1 MEFTGI
7 IGLLQLF
14 GIFFYV
20 GLFAIGGGLV
30 AATFMQQILVDKYAV
45 LTTEKF
51 YSMLAISESTPGP
64 IGINLATYCGT
75 ELYGPLG
82 GIITTFGE
90 ILPSLIIIILVSRFF
105 YNFQKKPA
113 VQAAFSGLRPATG
126 GLILVAMVSVFMV
139 ALLNIPL
146 FRETTAIADLFRWK
160 SLIFYALS
168 LLVVQRFKKIHP
180 VFVVLAGALFGV
192 FFL

>member
-1 MEFTGI
+1 MEFTGF

-82 GIITTFGE
+82 GIITTIGE

-146 FRETTAIADLFRWK
+146 FRETSSITDLFRVK
-160 SLIFYALS
+160 SLIFYAVS

-180 VFVVLAGALFGV
+180 VFIVLAGALFGV

>member
-82 GIITTFGE
+82 GIITTIGE
-90 ILPSLIIIILVSRFF
+90 VLPSLIIIILVSRFF

-146 FRETTAIADLFRWK
+146 FRETSSITDLFRVK
-160 SLIFYALS
+160 SLIFYAVS

-180 VFVVLAGALFGV
+180 VFIVLAGALFGV

>member
-1 MEFTGI
+1 MEFTGF

-64 IGINLATYCGT
+64 IGINLATYCGA

-90 ILPSLIIIILVSRFF
+90 VLPSLIIIILVSRFF

-146 FRETTAIADLFRWK
+146 FRETSSITDLFRVK
-160 SLIFYALS
+160 SLIFYTVS

>member
-1 MEFTGI
+1 MEFTGF

-90 ILPSLIIIILVSRFF
+90 VLPSLIIIILVSRFF

-146 FRETTAIADLFRWK
+146 FRETSAITDLFRVK
-160 SLIFYALS
+160 SLIFYAVS

-180 VFVVLAGALFGV
+180 VFIVLAGALFGV

>member
-90 ILPSLIIIILVSRFF
+90 VLPSLIIIILVSRFF

-146 FRETTAIADLFRWK
+146 FRETTAIADLFRVK
-160 SLIFYALS
+160 SLIFYAFS

-180 VFVVLAGALFGV
+180 VFIVLAGALFGV

>member
-1 MEFTGI
+1 M
-7 IGLLQLF
+7 GLLQLF

-82 GIITTFGE
+82 GIITTIGE
-90 ILPSLIIIILVSRFF
+90 VLPSLIIIILVSRFF

-146 FRETTAIADLFRWK
+146 FRETSSITDLFRVK
-160 SLIFYALS
+160 SLIFYAVS

-180 VFVVLAGALFGV
+180 VFIVLAGALFGV